1 MFRNT
6 YDSDNT
12 VFSPQGRLHQ
22 VEYALEAVKQGSAAV
37 GLRSKT
43 HAILLALKRSTG
55 ELASYQQK
63 MFRIDDHVG
72 IAIAGLTSDA
82 RVLSNFM
89 RQQAMSSKMVF
100 NRPIP
105 VNRLVSSIAD
115 KAQVNTQEYGRRPYG
130 VGFLVVGQD
139 QTGPHLYEFSPSG
152 NSFEYYAVSIGARSQ
167 SAKTYLERNY
177 EKFHDCT
184 LDELIKHGL
193 HALRETLQQDKEL
206 TIMNTS
212 IGIIGEKSTNEGVV
226 PSQGPFRILEGEVL
240 QPFLNSMDPP
250 KNKTTTTTTASTAT
264 PAPAQPPAGGETE
277 GNDDSRMET
286 D

>member
-43 HAILLALKRSTG
+43 HALLLALKRSTG

-63 MFRIDDHVG
+63 MHRIDDHVG

-89 RQQAMSSKMVF
+89 RQQAMSSRMVF

-130 VGFLVVGQD
+130 VGFLVIGKD
-139 QTGPHLYEFSPSG
+139 KGGPHLYEFSPSG
-152 NSFEYYAVSIGARSQ
+152 NSYEYYAMSIGARSQ
-167 SAKTYLERNY
+167 SAKTYLERHF
-177 EKFHDCT
+177 EEFADCN
-184 LDELIKHGL
+184 LEDLIRHGL
-193 HALRETLQQDKEL
+193 HSLRETLQQDKEL
-206 TIMNTS
+206 TILNTS
-212 IGIIGEKSTNEGVV
+212 IGIIGPAGEYEKDV
-226 PSQGPFRILEGEVL
+226 PPDGSFRILEGETIEVYL
-240 QPFLNSMDPP
+240 KSMIP
-250 KNKTTTTTTASTAT
+250 KGQVDDNDEPA
-264 PAPAQPPAGGETE
+264 APAAPAAPPAVPG
-277 GNDDSRMET
+277 DDDVQMA